1 MATREAIQEFLNQ
14 KTLAIVGMSRSEKK
28 FSSMLYK
35 NLKAKGYRLFAVNPN
50 TVSIQGEACFDSLK
64 SLPQKVD
71 GVVIVVPP
79 NQTEKVVK
87 DAISL
92 GINNIWIQ
100 QGAESAEAID
110 FCKRNEINV
119 IHNQCILMFAEPSG
133 FPHKLH
139 RHVWRVLGKLPKE

>member
-1 MATREAIQEFLNQ
+1 MTTKAAIREFLDQ

-50 TVSIQGEACFDSLK
+50 SVNSHGEACFDSIL
-64 SLPQKVD
+64 SLPETVD
-71 GVVIVVPP
+71 GVVIVIPP

-87 DAISL
+87 DAISA
-92 GINNIWIQ
+92 GINHIWIQ
-100 QGAESAEAID
+100 QGAESQEAID
-110 FCKRNEINV
+110 LCEKNGINV

-139 RHVWRVLGKLPKE
+139 RQVWGLLGKLPK